1 MTDPEV
7 GARLDALE
15 AHLAALEEGAGDPA
29 PAGER
34 AGEAGEIGYHGN
46 VRLADGAG
54 PVTWTIASDPAA
66 ALDLP
71 AGPVTD
77 VLAALGHPVRLA
89 LVRRLLRGPA
99 GTHELVDAAALSS
112 TGQLYHHLRTLTAAR
127 VVEQDGRR
135 YRVPT
140 TGVVPVLVALLAAA
154 DLAGTLPRHP
164 PPSSRP

>member
-1 MTDPEV
+1 MPEPDTD
-7 GARLDALE
+7 ARLDALE
-15 AHLAALEEGAGDPA
+15 ARVAALEGGRPA
-29 PAGER
+29 EVGER
-34 AGEAGEIGYHGN
+34 TGEAGEIGYHGS
-46 VRLADGAG
+46 VRLVDGAG
-54 PVTWTIASDPAA
+54 PVTWTIGYDAA
-66 ALDLP
+66 ATLDLP
-71 AGPVTD
+71 AGPVTE

-99 GTHELVDAAALSS
+99 GTTELVEAAELSS

-154 DLAGTLPRHP
+154 DLAGTLRR
-164 PPSSRP
+164 PS

>member
-1 MTDPEV
+1 MPEPDTD
-7 GARLDALE
+7 ARLDALE
-15 AHLAALEEGAGDPA
+15 ARVGALEGGRPA
-29 PAGER
+29 EVGER
-34 AGEAGEIGYHGN
+34 TGEAGEIGYHGS
-46 VRLADGAG
+46 VRLVDGAG
-54 PVTWTIASDPAA
+54 PVTWTIGYDAA
-66 ALDLP
+66 ATLDLP
-71 AGPVTD
+71 AGPVTE

-99 GTHELVDAAALSS
+99 GTTELVEAAELSS

-154 DLAGTLPRHP
+154 DLAGTLRR
-164 PPSSRP
+164 PS